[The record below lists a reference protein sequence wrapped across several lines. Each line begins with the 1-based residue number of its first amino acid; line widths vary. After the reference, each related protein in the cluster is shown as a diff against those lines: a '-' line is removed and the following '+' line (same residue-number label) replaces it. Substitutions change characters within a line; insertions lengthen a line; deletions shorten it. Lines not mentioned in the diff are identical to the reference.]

1 MVTVTLTPELERV
14 IVECAEQQGTT
25 PELYVLDE
33 LRTRYLPTM
42 PCTSAEAHNHVTM
55 LARRE
60 LLKLPPSERRRM
72 LSEQAEKLKSHYE
85 TDTEWRELSEGDIV
99 GVLTQRRSCLHE
111 RGNGIFA
118 LNQPRP
124 TAWQK
129 FRQ

>member
-1 MVTVTLTPELERV
+1 VVTVTLTPDLERV

-33 LRTRYLPTM
+33 LRTRYLPTT
-42 PCTSAEAHNHVTM
+42 PRTNAEAHNHVTM

-60 LLKLPPSERRRM
+60 LLKLPPSERRRI

-99 GVLTQRRSCLHE
+99 E
-111 RGNGIFA
+111 Y
-118 LNQPRP
+118 
-124 TAWQK
+124 
-129 FRQ
+129 